1 MEFTPS
7 AAADGSTALWDWDSL
22 LDFSVGIEEDP
33 LILPWGSPDEARSQ
47 PPPASTMPAEQPLL
61 SLPEPEQESQPS
73 PATEPASRV
82 RKRDP
87 RLICPNYLAGRV
99 PCSCP
104 EMDEKEVEEEEV
116 AEIVA
121 GARKR
126 VRSNGASAG
135 ALRCQVPGCEA
146 DIRELK
152 GYHKRHRVCLRCANA
167 SSVVLDGEH
176 KRYCQ
181 QCGKFHILPDFD
193 EGKRSCRRKLE
204 RHNKRR
210 RRRPA
215 DSRSTPENEME
226 AQVDFLADVDCDKE
240 PREEDTFGF
249 ACEKV
254 DTILSN
260 TILGR
265 ETPLVSEDGQESPD
279 CSLPSLQNDQSNS
292 VVSFAASAEACVD
305 GKAENSKPS
314 FSSTFGDNKSTYSS
328 LCPTGRI
335 SFKLYDWNPAEFPRR
350 LRHQIFEW
358 LASMPVELEGYIRP
372 GCTILTVF
380 IAMPQFMWDKL
391 SSDAAHLVR
400 DLLNAPDSLLS
411 GRGTF
416 LIYLSN
422 KIVQILKDGTSL
434 MNIKME
440 VQAPKLHYVHPP
452 YFEVGKPIKFVLC
465 GSYLDQP
472 KFRSLVSF
480 NGKYLK
486 HNCCRVDTCGKRS
499 YDENGGDSADV
510 SEHEM
515 FTINIANSEAKVFGP
530 VFIEVENMSGISNF
544 VPVLFGSKHICS
556 ELERIEEALIGP
568 SHGNNLSGHAGTGA
582 IPDFCELTRSKR
594 TAMSELLL
602 DIAWSIKHPHLGESK
617 NILSSTNIQRLTCL
631 LRFLVQNKC
640 VSILEIMLRSLENQI
655 GRDIFSNLDRLRH
668 DADMELFVGYVNHAK
683 KSICN
688 RTLQDAI
695 PGLDSMNSILGTLI
709 PQNNFKGNLY
719 PLCLPSLHQEEGA
732 RNEDDLCCTTALQVE
747 DNIPLVTKDVTH
759 RQCCYPRPGVK
770 WHGRSWDLSFS
781 NSVMRTRIAV
791 VLMVSVVMCFTACII
806 LLHPH
811 KAGVFAV
818 TMRRCLFGDSTQ

>member
-7 AAADGSTALWDWDSL
+7 VAADGSTALWDWDSL
-22 LDFSVGIEEDP
+22 LDFSVSNEEDP
-33 LILPWGSPDEARSQ
+33 LILPWGSPDEALSE

-240 PREEDTFGF
+240 PREEDPFGF

-260 TILGR
+260 KILGR
-265 ETPLVSEDGQESPD
+265 EAPLGSEDGQESPD

-422 KIVQILKDGTSL
+422 MIVQILKDGTLL

-440 VQAPKLHYVHPP
+440 VQAPKLHYVHPS

-515 FTINIANSEAKVFGP
+515 FTINIANSEAKDFGP

-568 SHGNNLSGHAGTGA
+568 SHGNNLSGHAVTGA

-602 DIAWSIKHPHLGESK
+602 DIAWSIKQPHLGESK
-617 NILSSTNIQRLTCL
+617 NILSSTNTQRLTCL

-668 DADMELFVGYVNHAK
+668 DADMELFVGYVNDAK
-683 KSICN
+683 KSICY

-695 PGLDSMNSILGTLI
+695 PGLDSMNSIHGTLI

-732 RNEDDLCCTTALQVE
+732 RNEDDLCSTTALQVD

-770 WHGRSWDLSFS
+770 WHGRSWDLSFP